1 MPDEVAQFQVKV
13 RLVRGVEIF
22 APGNWN
28 GDEYTEADLDS
39 MVESFYALKGRV
51 DPPVKLG
58 HTSDEFNTELARK
71 MGVEPGV
78 VTGEQGKGQI
88 ALGWVENLR
97 RKGSILVA
105 DFTNVPE
112 PLAELIESRSYRKV
126 SAEIYIDWKDSGNNY
141 PLVLCG
147 VALLGAEPPAVSTIS
162 GLEKVAV
169 YSHLKTAD
177 KVVEMDTDDFEKTL
191 GDMWNA
197 LVGKIRERI
206 GKKEPEEKPKEEPED
221 QPICETEE
229 DMKDVNL
236 ALGLAEDAKPEVII
250 AKIQELQNPSE
261 PKEFT
266 DMKAQFSQS
275 QETIKKLE
283 ADLRTERRG
292 KRLVELTEKAKA
304 WQSISGKPEEIAERI
319 LKVEEVDVEA
329 AKTVIALFEETNK
342 NSVVTQ
348 PLGTPV
354 KTDEELTSFQKIMN
368 EKLPTYSGRNA
379 YAKCFSE
386 MGKKYPKEYK
396 EFLAKYPDGIVK

>member
-28 GDEYTEADLDS
+28 GDEYTESDLDS

-71 MGVEPGV
+71 MGVEPEV

-206 GKKEPEEKPKEEPED
+206 GKKESEGEKPKED

-319 LKVEEVDVEA
+319 LKVEEIDVEA
-329 AKTVIALFEETNK
+329 AKTVIAMFEETNK

-348 PLGTPV
+348 PIGTAT
-354 KTDEELTSFQKIMN
+354 KGEELTAFQKIMS

-386 MGKKYPKEYK
+386 MGKKYPAEYK